1 MTIAGY
7 YLSATRTEAC
17 AGARPRD
24 FRRRHPLRVRQ
35 QPDPAFVAAEV
46 AAELD
51 VTHQGARH
59 QMEKLVDAGYL
70 ARKKPGRSTVLYW
83 LTPEGHAYYAEN
95 TEQS

>member
-1 MTIAGY
+1 MPGPDPEISAVDI
-7 YLSATRTEAC
+7 LSV
-17 AGARPRD
+17 
-24 FRRRHPLRVRQ
+24 FVNS
-35 QPDPAFVAAEV
+35 PDPAFVAAEV